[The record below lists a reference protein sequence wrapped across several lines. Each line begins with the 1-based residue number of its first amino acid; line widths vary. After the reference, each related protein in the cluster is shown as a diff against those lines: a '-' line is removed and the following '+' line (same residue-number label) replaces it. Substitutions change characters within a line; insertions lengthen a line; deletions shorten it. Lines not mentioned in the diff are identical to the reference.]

1 MEIIDRMRMLL
12 REKAILLGQ
21 YEQETMRL
29 DTDDPEAVDEI
40 VAAVEARQAV
50 IDKIDGL
57 DEQMEGMR
65 DGSAYGK
72 RCYSIGKNRCD
83 YSSLNEGEQGL
94 FRDGQA
100 VFTMITRIQ
109 ELEAGVPGKMA
120 AIQAQL
126 QEKIK
131 KNNVSGK
138 FTGYLKQMNQGSKG
152 VLYDKRR

>member
-40 VAAVEARQAV
+40 VAAVKARQAV

-109 ELEAGVPGKMA
+109 ELEAGVPGTMA

-131 KNNVSGK
+131 KNNVNGK

>member
-1 MEIIDRMRMLL
+1 MEILDRMRMLL

>member
-1 MEIIDRMRMLL
+1 MEILDRMRMLL

-57 DEQMEGMR
+57 DEQMEGLR

-83 YSSLNEGEQGL
+83 YSSLNDGEQGL

-131 KNNVSGK
+131 KNNVNGK

>member
-1 MEIIDRMRMLL
+1 MEILDRMRMLL

-138 FTGYLKQMNQGSKG
+138 FTGYLKQMNQGSTG

>member
-1 MEIIDRMRMLL
+1 MEVLEQMRMLL

-57 DEQMEGMR
+57 DEQMEGLR

-72 RCYSIGKNRCD
+72 RCYNIGKNRCD

-131 KNNVSGK
+131 KNNVNGK

>member
-40 VAAVEARQAV
+40 VAAVKARQAV

-65 DGSAYGK
+65 DGSADGK

-131 KNNVSGK
+131 KNNVNGK

>member
-40 VAAVEARQAV
+40 VAAVKARQAV

-131 KNNVSGK
+131 KNNVNGK
-138 FTGYLKQMNQGSKG
+138 FTGYLKQMGQGSKG

>member
-40 VAAVEARQAV
+40 VAAVKARQAV

-131 KNNVSGK
+131 KNNVNGK

>member
-57 DEQMEGMR
+57 DEQMEGLR
-65 DGSAYGK
+65 DGSAYGN
-72 RCYSIGKNRCD
+72 RCYNIGKNRCD

>member
-57 DEQMEGMR
+57 DEQMEGLR

-72 RCYSIGKNRCD
+72 RCYNIGKNRCD
-83 YSSLNEGEQGL
+83 YSSLNEGQREYRSWKPGCRGRWRR
-94 FRDGQA
+94 FRHS
-100 VFTMITRIQ
+100 FR
-109 ELEAGVPGKMA
+109 
-120 AIQAQL
+120 
-126 QEKIK
+126 
-131 KNNVSGK
+131 
-138 FTGYLKQMNQGSKG
+138 
-152 VLYDKRR
+152 KR